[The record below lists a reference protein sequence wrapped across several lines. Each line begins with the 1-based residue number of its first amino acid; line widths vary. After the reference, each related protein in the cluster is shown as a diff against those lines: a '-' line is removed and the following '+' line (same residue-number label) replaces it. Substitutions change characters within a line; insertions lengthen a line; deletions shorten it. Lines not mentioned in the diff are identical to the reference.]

1 MRSTYLLFLFLFI
14 FVCLPKSHVSLVFYL
29 SSPIYL
35 ISTFFSSLSLFS
47 SRVAQNG
54 CWSFLRIK
62 HIQVEHC
69 EWSARSCPKL
79 PEAARSCP
87 KLPEAARSCPKLPEA
102 WQCDQMTEQKIWPFF
117 QTNRPKYLQQFLLK
131 RTFFISPKSC
141 QLFWLNLSSR
151 PTKISQSGHTASCP
165 TFRPGQHR
173 PERHSLLNFF
183 AISDTFLLKS
193 HLRISRMYTSEL
205 ANTSSMLCLNC

>member
-69 EWSARSCPKL
+69 EWSAQSCPK
-79 PEAARSCP
+79 PDSVIRWRN
-87 KLPEAARSCPKLPEA
+87 KKFGR
-102 WQCDQMTEQKIWPFF
+102 FF
-117 QTNRPKYLQQFLLK
+117 KQIAQNTCNNFYLKGHFLEIFK
-131 RTFFISPKSC
+131 D
-141 QLFWLNLSSR
+141 
-151 PTKISQSGHTASCP
+151 
-165 TFRPGQHR
+165 FRI
-173 PERHSLLNFF
+173 L
-183 AISDTFLLKS
+183 
-193 HLRISRMYTSEL
+193 
-205 ANTSSMLCLNC
+205 TSSYNLRLKIDVLN